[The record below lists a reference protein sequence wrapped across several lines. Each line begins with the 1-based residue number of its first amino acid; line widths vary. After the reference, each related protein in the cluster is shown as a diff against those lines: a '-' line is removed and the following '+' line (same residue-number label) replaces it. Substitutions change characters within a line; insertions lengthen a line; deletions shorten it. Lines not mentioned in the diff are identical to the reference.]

1 MMYQRYIWS
10 MIRFPTIAKLE
21 NKDWLAS
28 HGGGIWC
35 QSDRTDRI
43 FYQLFFLCHP
53 IPYSLFTHSIH
64 QAGLFGSES
73 NHMSSQLMLLFTV
86 VPIFFFPL
94 YSPSW
99 RTRTDWRTTVES
111 DVNLR
116 SIQRP
121 LRRSASQRPSSTK
134 NIFLRSS
141 NKSKQRNSPPGFRNT
156 RGRFHPDL
164 QGTVIHQ
171 PQAVQVR

>member
-1 MMYQRYIWS
+1 MAIHGGVIWYHS
-10 MIRFPTIAKLE
+10 DRVDRIFYHLFAFFTQFPIPNSLTPFTKLE
-21 NKDWLAS
+21 DKDCSAS
-28 HGGGIWC
+28 YCSGIWC
-35 QSDRTDRI
+35 QSD
-43 FYQLFFLCHP
+43 LC
-53 IPYSLFTHSIH
+53 
-64 QAGLFGSES
+64 GSYS
-73 NHMSSQLMLLFTV
+73 NHMSTLLMLLFTV

-134 NIFLRSS
+134 KISLGSS
-141 NKSKQRNSPPGFRNT
+141 N
-156 RGRFHPDL
+156 
-164 QGTVIHQ
+164 
-171 PQAVQVR
+171 

>member
-1 MMYQRYIWS
+1 MTLFTIS
-10 MIRFPTIAKLE
+10 FSLFFFRFTTFAKLE
-21 NKDWLAS
+21 DKDWLAN
-28 HGGGIWC
+28 HGGIWCHSDRTGRIFYHLFAFFTQFPIPYSLTPFTKLEDKNCLARHCGGIWC
-35 QSDRTDRI
+35 QSD
-43 FYQLFFLCHP
+43 
-53 IPYSLFTHSIH
+53 
-64 QAGLFGSES
+64 LFGLYSYHKS
-73 NHMSSQLMLLFTV
+73 LLLMLLFTV

-134 NIFLRSS
+134 NIFIRSS
-141 NKSKQRNSPPGFRNT
+141 N
-156 RGRFHPDL
+156 
-164 QGTVIHQ
+164 
-171 PQAVQVR
+171 

>member
-1 MMYQRYIWS
+1 M
-10 MIRFPTIAKLE
+10 
-21 NKDWLAS
+21 
-28 HGGGIWC
+28 
-35 QSDRTDRI
+35 
-43 FYQLFFLCHP
+43 LFF
-53 IPYSLFTHSIH
+53 I
-64 QAGLFGSES
+64 
-73 NHMSSQLMLLFTV
+73 TV
-86 VPIFFFPL
+86 VPIFFFLL

-134 NIFLRSS
+134 NIFLKSS
-141 NKSKQRNSPPGFRNT
+141 KMSKQQKLPPGFRNT

-164 QGTVIHQ
+164 QDSYSPTTSSAVEVRPGSWSTGVGAASITSPPFSLGN
-171 PQAVQVR
+171 PQCLSARQSESDNISLIFHG